1 MPGNPEQ
8 YLLKHL
14 NHFHMKKI
22 PIIINMCRTKTKPFF
37 LLARPSQDVFLL
49 PLIPLI
55 EQGVVYKPF
64 LLGKN

>member
-22 PIIINMCRTKTKPFF
+22 PIIINMCCTKTKPFF
-37 LLARPSQDVFLL
+37 CWLGHRKMSFYYPSSH
-49 PLIPLI
+49 
-55 EQGVVYKPF
+55 
-64 LLGKN
+64 